1 MEVKKIY
8 SSFEEID
15 RELEILK
22 VEKELAHEK
31 LKLSFEDTKDS
42 ITAKNLLGT
51 VPGTAVNILGALS
64 GPIKNIGVSYLFKKI
79 FRL

>member
-8 SSFEEID
+8 TSFEEINRD
-15 RELEILK
+15 LEILK

-42 ITAKNLLGT
+42 ITAKNILGT
-51 VPGTAVNILGALS
+51 VPGTAVNVLGALS
-64 GPIKNIGVSYLFKKI
+64 GPIKNLGVTYLFKKI
-79 FRL
+79 FKL